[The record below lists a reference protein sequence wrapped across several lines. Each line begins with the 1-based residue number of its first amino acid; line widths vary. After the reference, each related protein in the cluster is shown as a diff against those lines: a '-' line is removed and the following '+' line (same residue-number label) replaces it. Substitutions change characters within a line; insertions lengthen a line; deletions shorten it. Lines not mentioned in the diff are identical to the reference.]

1 MKKRISSSLLVA
13 MLAVGSTGMLVSCSD
28 YDDDITN
35 LQEQIDK
42 LATADELASQ
52 ISTMTSAI
60 QQAKDEAIAQA
71 NAANQVAAAAQQAAD
86 NAQATAEGAQQVA
99 DAAAARAAELEAN
112 GATKAEVEAAQQA
125 ADAAQQ
131 FANQAKADADA
142 AIAQLQEALDQAVA
156 AATEAVQ
163 NAQTT
168 ADEAKTAAADAQ
180 AAAEKAFADAEAAIA
195 DALQN
200 AQDYTD
206 TKAAENA
213 QAAAEALAAA
223 QEAQIAAEQGI
234 ADAAKAL
241 AAAEAAAG
249 ETEKAQAAA
258 DLAQDAA
265 DSAAQAAK
273 DAQAAA
279 DQANAQLASLT
290 QSVANAATKAEL
302 QAAQDALNTAI
313 ANAQKAAT
321 DVANTAQKAA
331 EAAQATADKAL
342 GLAQDAVNSISTIEA
357 QLNNKTTGLAALNT
371 ELQTVK
377 AKLEVHSDS
386 IQYLKARVDAI
397 DGELKKIIGE
407 YSTMVTSVS
416 LYAGGDI
423 ADFDKVFTK
432 VVEKE
437 NVFPKNGE
445 TGDDKFVFTKDFTT
459 TNTVEVV
466 VRVSP
471 TNAVISADNISLINS
486 QGTEISDIVEC
497 VDVVKYN
504 NLLTR
509 ASSNNGLWTLKF
521 KLKDGYNAS
530 DFASKTVSGG
540 KGILYAVAVKNTEL
554 SEEDRRVISSYD
566 LTFSAENFTAA
577 DNNFL
582 ITNKMGDQVSIA
594 DIHNR
599 YSYSEEDNT
608 PVEYKELVWS
618 GNAATSATS
627 SNTRQGDNR
636 QNKTILPVEVDKA
649 IDIEYVPA
657 TAGVGKKI
665 KGFYVTLD
673 YKECA
678 VSSAPSEYNAWTSYD
693 YEGLNTLFKGNKGS
707 IKVNSDVKNEV
718 IGFRIFAVNLDG
730 TLVDPDGR
738 SFYVRFGD
746 AYSTSEIAETKIE
759 VKSTVAGQ
767 NESAAIPVD
776 GIFTNCVSVDG
787 WTVSDDNTTV
797 VDNGKA
803 LDNDFAV
810 EYYADEAC
818 TRRITNPA
826 DFGSIK
832 YVKFVMTHE
841 PKNYADFATY
851 TQTLVLKDKDGNA
864 IKTITAKMTKDM
876 PKSFV
881 GNFAIRVKQNFDGDF
896 NVRPYMQ
903 PLDGDDWVATVK
915 ATEGKSNLKDLF
927 YGLTADEDG
936 ANYKNYRFVF
946 RNSYNS
952 VINPNITVEYDNAA
966 DAYELTVNKSFFSKT
981 KKYDVDVYYKYDDIS
996 STYNAATRT
1005 WTVGGP
1011 YTVPYGEDLTVQ
1023 YYTWYY
1029 DTEESIKWARSQTI
1043 EWTTNGNG
1051 DQIALSLI
1059 STTNSRNEAF
1069 SGNLWNLINAKRYL
1083 EVVPNS
1089 AQLTVDGQVNP
1100 YFKPTID
1107 AANGVIEFEQNS
1119 VQIEQ
1124 APNKSHVETLSFK
1137 VRDTYGFEYTISL
1150 PVTIDN
1156 PAM

>member
-131 FANQAKADADA
+131 FANDAKADADA
-142 AIAQLQEALDQAVA
+142 AIKALQEALDEAVA
-156 AATEAVQ
+156 AATAAVQ
-163 NAQTT
+163 NAQNT
-168 ADEAKTAAADAQ
+168 ADEAKTAAEAAQ
-180 AAAEKAFADAEAAIA
+180 AAAEKAIEDAMA
-195 DALQN
+195 
-200 AQDYTD
+200 YTD
-206 TKAAENA
+206 EKAAENA

-223 QEAQIAAEQGI
+223 ERAQIAAEQGI
-234 ADAAKAL
+234 TDAAAAL

-258 DLAQDAA
+258 ELANTAA
-265 DSAAQAAK
+265 AN
-273 DAQAAA
+273 AQAAA
-279 DQANAQLASLT
+279 DEAQKTADEINAQLTSLLA
-290 QSVANAATKAEL
+290 SVANAATKAEL

-313 ANAQKAAT
+313 ADAQKAAT
-321 DVANTAQKAA
+321 DVANTAKTAA
-331 EAAQATADKAL
+331 DAAKATADQAL
-342 GLAQDAVNSISTIEA
+342 SVANGAAASIKTIEA
-357 QLNNKTTGLAALNT
+357 QINNETTGLAALNT
-371 ELQTVK
+371 KLQTVSADLAANTK
-377 AKLEVHSDS
+377 D
-386 IQYLKARVDAI
+386 INTLKARVDAI

-416 LYAGGDI
+416 LYTGGDI
-423 ADFDKVFTK
+423 ADFDNVFTK

-459 TNTVEVV
+459 TDTVEVV

-471 TNAVISADNISLINS
+471 INAVVSKENISLINS

-497 VDVVKYN
+497 VDVEKYE

-864 IKTITAKMTKDM
+864 IKTITARMTKDM
-876 PKSFV
+876 PKSFA
-881 GNFAIRVKQNFDGDF
+881 GNFAIRVNQNFDGDF

-966 DAYELTVNKSFFSKT
+966 DAYELTVNKSFFDKT

-1011 YTVPYGEDLTVQ
+1011 YTVPYEEDLTIQ
-1023 YYTWYY
+1023 YYTWFY

>member
-156 AATEAVQ
+156 AATAAVQ
-163 NAQTT
+163 NAQNT
-168 ADEAKTAAADAQ
+168 ADEAKTAAEAAQ
-180 AAAEKAFADAEAAIA
+180 AAAEKAIEDAMA
-195 DALQN
+195 
-200 AQDYTD
+200 YTD
-206 TKAAENA
+206 EKAAENA

-223 QEAQIAAEQGI
+223 ERAQIAAEQGI
-234 ADAAKAL
+234 TDAAAAL

-258 DLAQDAA
+258 ELANTAA
-265 DSAAQAAK
+265 AN
-273 DAQAAA
+273 AQAAA
-279 DQANAQLASLT
+279 DEAQKTADEINAQLTSLLA
-290 QSVANAATKAEL
+290 SVANAATKAEL

-313 ANAQKAAT
+313 ADAKKAAT
-321 DVANTAQKAA
+321 DVANTAKTAA
-331 EAAQATADKAL
+331 DAAKATADQAL
-342 GLAQDAVNSISTIEA
+342 SVANGAAASIKTIEA
-357 QLNNKTTGLAALNT
+357 QINNETTGLAALNT
-371 ELQTVK
+371 KLQTVSADLAANTK
-377 AKLEVHSDS
+377 D
-386 IQYLKARVDAI
+386 INTLKARVDAI

-416 LYAGGDI
+416 LYTGGDI
-423 ADFDKVFTK
+423 ADFDNVFTK

-459 TNTVEVV
+459 TDTVEVV

-471 TNAVISADNISLINS
+471 INAVVSKENISLINS

-497 VDVVKYN
+497 VDVEKYE

-566 LTFSAENFTAA
+566 LTFSAEDFTAA

-818 TRRITNPA
+818 TRRITNPS
-826 DFGSIK
+826 DFGKIK

-876 PKSFV
+876 PKSFA
-881 GNFAIRVKQNFDGDF
+881 GNFAIRVNQNFDGDF

-952 VINPNITVEYDNAA
+952 VINPNITVEYDNTA

-1069 SGNLWNLINAKRYL
+1069 SGNLWNLINAKKYL

-1089 AQLTVDGQVNP
+1089 AQLTIDGQVNP
-1100 YFKPTID
+1100 YFKPSINVST
-1107 AANGVIEFEQNS
+1107 GMIEFEQNS
-1119 VQIEQ
+1119 VQVEQ
-1124 APNKSHVETLSFK
+1124 APNRSHVETLSFK